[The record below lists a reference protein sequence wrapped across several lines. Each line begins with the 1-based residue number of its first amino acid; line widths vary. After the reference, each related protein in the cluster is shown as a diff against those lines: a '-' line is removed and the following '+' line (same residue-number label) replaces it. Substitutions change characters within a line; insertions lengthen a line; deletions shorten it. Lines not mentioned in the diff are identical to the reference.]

1 MFWSYKYTLENKI
14 ENYKLKNLQ
23 KNKIIYKMDK
33 KS

>member
-23 KNKIIYKMDK
+23 KSKIICKMDK